1 MSKTLLCALAVL
13 ALASLSIA
21 AAQDMPAPAAG
32 DTNIQ
37 VTIGKNTVATEPYVL
52 APQEF
57 STYAQPYQMENGM
70 VLSFEQRSHRY
81 FARMRNEPK
90 VEIFP
95 LAAGVF
101 GAGNGTLFV
110 FRDEGDSLA
119 VSHMER
125 LPFAG
130 LGMIDPNRVYASI
143 R

>member
-1 MSKTLLCALAVL
+1 MSRRLLCVLAVL
-13 ALASLSIA
+13 AFAAPVIA
-21 AAQDMPAPAAG
+21 RAQAG
-32 DTNIQ
+32 GEIQ
-37 VTIGKNTVATEPYVL
+37 VKILKHESDPPARYVL

-57 STYAQPYQMENGM
+57 RSYAQHYLLETGM
-70 VLSFEQRSHRY
+70 VLVFEEHHHRY
-81 FARMRNEPK
+81 FTRLHNEPK

-101 GAGNGTLFV
+101 RSANGTLFV
-110 FRDEGDSLA
+110 FRDEGDSVA

-130 LGMIDPNRVYASI
+130 LARLQPGQVYASL

>member
-1 MSKTLLCALAVL
+1 MSRLMLSALAVL
-13 ALASLSIA
+13 AFAGPTIALAA
-21 AAQDMPAPAAG
+21 EQAPDPAPSG
-32 DTNIQ
+32 DIQ
-37 VTIGKNTVATEPYVL
+37 VKILKHEAVTERYVL

-57 STYAQPYQMENGM
+57 RSYVQPYLMETGM
-70 VLSFEQRSHRY
+70 VLSFEEQHHRY
-81 FARMRNEPK
+81 FTRLRNEPK

-101 GAGNGTLFV
+101 QSANGTLFV
-110 FRDEGDSLA
+110 FRDEGDSIA

-130 LGMIDPNRVYASI
+130 FTLLDPERVYAS

>member
-1 MSKTLLCALAVL
+1 MSKMIICALAVL
-13 ALASLSIA
+13 AFASPSIA
-21 AAQDMPAPAAG
+21 TAQEVPVQSTG
-32 DTNIQ
+32 DSIQ
-37 VTIGKNTVATEPYVL
+37 VKIGKNPVATTPYVL

-57 STYAQPYQMENGM
+57 NTYVQPYLLESGM
-70 VLSFEQRSHRY
+70 VLTFEQRSHRY
-81 FARMRNEPK
+81 FTRMRNEPK

-101 GAGNGTLFV
+101 ASANGTLFV
-110 FRDEGDSLA
+110 FRDEGDTIA

-130 LGMIDPNRVYASI
+130 NHLVDTERVYVAQ

>member
-1 MSKTLLCALAVL
+1 MSRLMLSALAVL
-13 ALASLSIA
+13 AFVGPTIA
-21 AAQDMPAPAAG
+21 LAAQEAPAPAQTG
-32 DTNIQ
+32 DSQ
-37 VTIGKNTVATEPYVL
+37 VKILKQEDFRAHYVL

-57 STYAQPYQMENGM
+57 RSYAQPYLMETGM
-70 VLSFEQRSHRY
+70 VLTFEEQHHRY
-81 FARMRNEPK
+81 FTRMRNEPK

-101 GAGNGTLFV
+101 QSASGTVFV
-110 FRDEGDSLA
+110 FRDEGDSIA

-130 LGMIDPNRVYASI
+130 LSQLDPERIYAS

>member
-1 MSKTLLCALAVL
+1 MSKMIFCALAVL
-13 ALASLSIA
+13 VFASPTIA
-21 AAQDMPAPAAG
+21 AAQEALAQASG
-32 DTNIQ
+32 DNIQ
-37 VTIGKNTVATEPYVL
+37 IKIGKSSAATTPYVL

-57 STYAQPYQMENGM
+57 STYAQPYQLESGM
-70 VLSFEQRSHRY
+70 VLTFEQRSRRY

-95 LAAGVF
+95 QAAGVF
-101 GAGNGTLFV
+101 ASADGTLFV
-110 FRDEGDSLA
+110 FRDEGDTIA

-130 LGMIDPNRVYASI
+130 NHLIDPGRVYLAQ